1 MGIENPVHLI
11 FLAAVALVVLGPK
24 RLPELARAAGKGMRE
39 FRESLNGEGTE
50 EEPASAAVVQA
61 SPGQAPLPLLT
72 SGAAEGGAPE
82 AVDRPA
88 VHPAVDSLAAVA
100 SHPRPVDPPAGA

>member
-1 MGIENPVHLI
+1 MGIENPVHLL

-50 EEPASAAVVQA
+50 QEPTGAVVVQPA
-61 SPGQAPLPLLT
+61 TSAPPQQGAPQQGVPPQQQQPQLV
-72 SGAAEGGAPE
+72 SGAP
-82 AVDRPA
+82 VVQPA
-88 VHPAVDSLAAVA
+88 AA
-100 SHPRPVDPPAGA
+100 PPAANPPSDPA